1 MPLLTARAIEDQVYI
16 VAPNQWGN
24 HYPGT
29 TSYGSIVIIDPWGSV
44 VCCAPER
51 PGMVSAT
58 IDLGYLR
65 EVRAS
70 MPMLGH
76 CRPELYQAS

>member
-1 MPLLTARAIEDQVYI
+1 M
-16 VAPNQWGN
+16 
-24 HYPGT
+24 
-29 TSYGSIVIIDPWGSV
+29 IIDPWGSV
-44 VCCAPER
+44 VCTAPER

-76 CRPELYQAS
+76 CRPELYQASYLDLTNEVKHIIETIFAWTRVSVLR